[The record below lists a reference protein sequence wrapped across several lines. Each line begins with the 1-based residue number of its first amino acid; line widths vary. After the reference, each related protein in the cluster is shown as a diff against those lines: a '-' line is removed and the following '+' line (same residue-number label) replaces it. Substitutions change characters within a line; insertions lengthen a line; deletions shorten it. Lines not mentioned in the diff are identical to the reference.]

1 SSRSGNLTQ
10 LLSDLAVEVF
20 PRDTRVCF
28 FGSPQ
33 PCVVIQRQHGSLHLG
48 AGSAT
53 RNAGKRIALDFYR
66 SAFTGFHD
74 DAAIIAAVDIRGCV
88 IVSNPG
94 IDILGFYSVGNRMPD
109 WCFTRGERSSAQT
122 EAHHPEKIPP
132 GMARILLRRGREFV
146 LRMLH
151 EGRIVP
157 QLFKT
162 LPVNLFCLFH
172 MMTKYPPRARR
183 SNSLI
188 MAFAAVQPTIV
199 HHFHGALRRLTMQ
212 FYQAVVVGITPG
224 VEFSGAMAVNT
235 PAHSEEGV
243 LADDIHGF
251 DRTVTSL
258 TLHATN

>member
-1 SSRSGNLTQ
+1 RRQPGRQEVGSDADHHVRLAEIVRRTYCGANRFFVGFKHSIKRMLIIDNMLRCGICGAELFYHTPCARTEYRMAYDSNLSSRSGNLTQ

-109 WCFTRGERSSAQT
+109 WCFTRGEPSSAQT
-122 EAHHPEKIPP
+122 EDHHPEKCRAR
-132 GMARILLRRGREFV
+132 MARILHRRGREFV
-146 LRMLH
+146 LRMLG

-162 LPVNLFCLFH
+162 LPVNLFYLYH
-172 MMTKYPPRARR
+172 MMV
-183 SNSLI
+183 I
-188 MAFAAVQPTIV
+188 
-199 HHFHGALRRLTMQ
+199 
-212 FYQAVVVGITPG
+212 
-224 VEFSGAMAVNT
+224 
-235 PAHSEEGV
+235 
-243 LADDIHGF
+243 
-251 DRTVTSL
+251 
-258 TLHATN
+258 